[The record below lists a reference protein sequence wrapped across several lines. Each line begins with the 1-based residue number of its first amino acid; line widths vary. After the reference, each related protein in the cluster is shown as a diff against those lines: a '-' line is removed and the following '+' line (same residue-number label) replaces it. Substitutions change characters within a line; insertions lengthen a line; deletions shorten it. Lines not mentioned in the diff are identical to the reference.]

1 LRGVFRTKRESF
13 LSSYSFKNVE
23 EDSCFLDPASAAIP
37 SARSGCH
44 SDRLDFFIS
53 LSVPIPSK
61 LDILLSPYIDYY
73 CTPA

>member
-1 LRGVFRTKRESF
+1 M
-13 LSSYSFKNVE
+13 
-23 EDSCFLDPASAAIP
+23 P

-44 SDRLDFFIS
+44 SDRFDFFMS